1 LIDIN
6 GSFIKLYGGG
16 AVFERNLCLRGF
28 GKCNAFWS
36 IALPLVHSGRSP
48 YRWNFNI
55 MDSHMRYVF
64 QNTFISQDSAID
76 QNVLHLLKPR

>member
-1 LIDIN
+1 MDRSLNYMEVVRYLKEICVYEV
-6 GSFIKLYGGG
+6 L
-16 AVFERNLCLRGF
+16 V
-28 GKCNAFWS
+28 NAM
-36 IALPLVHSGRSP
+36 HSGRSP